1 LLRRDGGGV
10 QRPIDVID
18 VDRVGMAIE
27 QRADRGIDLHRDRS
41 PDCPCVR

>member
-27 QRADRGIDLHRDRS
+27 QRADRGVDRERDRS
-41 PDCPCVR
+41 PDSAWVR